1 MATELRRLAEMSDV
15 GVVLRRCTAAVAVSV
30 RWTNLSGD
38 MMIDRWGADGGVAAK
53 LRMSPARRSWS
64 GSPST
69 AAVQSGCARPSNEIT
84 CAGAHSIVLLFVVGL
99 AGWRDNPSQAGREPR
114 RDACGHK
121 NATIERSGGTAFIID
136 RRRRAP
142 EASSGRLGMLGS
154 RSGPTGHAP
163 RWSCLRG
170 VERDHGLCRRY

>member
-1 MATELRRLAEMSDV
+1 MHGGGGGKRALDQPIRQHDDRPLERCWGLGGEAAHEPDAEVMERLA
-15 GVVLRRCTAAVAVSV
+15 
-30 RWTNLSGD
+30 
-38 MMIDRWGADGGVAAK
+38 ID
-53 LRMSPARRSWS
+53 SS
-64 GSPST
+64 ST
-69 AAVQSGCARPSNEIT
+69 KWCARPSNELT